1 MSIFAAEL
9 RRRWLPGRGLS
20 AALAMMCVY
29 FGVTLVPEWRPGLA
43 GTGVFFIYVLS
54 IPFTLLGLLGLA
66 IWGMVGAIAAHRQG
80 SPIRRRHR
88 ISVVL
93 FVAGVVIFASTMVL
107 ARVIKGTLPT
117 GSHVLEFAP
126 AVWREQ
132 RSSEFVQGDI
142 TPRQK
147 MLGSLV
153 KRFGQAQDR
162 AELEALLGPSL
173 DTPYFASTGRDLIY
187 LLGPERDS
195 FFAIDSEWLLIWLD
209 DSGHFARYEIHTD

>member
-1 MSIFAAEL
+1 MSTLGAEL
-9 RRRWLPGRGLS
+9 RRRWLPSRGLA
-20 AALAMMCVY
+20 AALTVMCVY
-29 FGVTLVPEWRPGLA
+29 FGVILVPEWRPGFA
-43 GTGVFFIYVLS
+43 GTGVFFFYVLS

-66 IWGMVGAIAAHRQG
+66 IWGMVGAIAAHRRG
-80 SPIRRRHR
+80 SSVSRRHR

-93 FVAGVVIFASTMVL
+93 LVAGVVIFASTFAL

-132 RSSEFVQGDI
+132 SSSEFVQGDI

-173 DTPYFASTGRDLIY
+173 ETPYFASTGRDLIY

-195 FFAIDSEWLLIWLD
+195 FFGIDSEWLLIWLD
-209 DSGHFARYEIHTD
+209 DSGHFARYEIYTD